1 MNSHN
6 IPECH
11 AFLNK
16 ITTIAFPFLTWLQSV
31 RPHLGKHEVATIT
44 KKQPLKY
51 LLCINKR
58 PNVSPSINATL
69 RININ
74 AYQISGKLSI
84 KQEAFLLKLL
94 REKKNSYDM
103 NYTGQNR
110 NFKLCKQFHNTGSGN
125 LWFSVSYHPTK
136 T

>member
-1 MNSHN
+1 MNSH

-16 ITTIAFPFLTWLQSV
+16 ITTIAFPFPTWLQSV
-31 RPHLGKHEVATIT
+31 RTHLGKHEVATIT

-74 AYQISGKLSI
+74 AFQISGKLSI
-84 KQEAFLLKLL
+84 TQEAFLLKLL
-94 REKKNSYDM
+94 RGKKAAM
-103 NYTGQNR
+103 T
-110 NFKLCKQFHNTGSGN
+110 
-125 LWFSVSYHPTK
+125 
-136 T
+136 